1 MKQLLAGLPED
12 AGERAARAR
21 RRALG
26 RMGEEDRRQKAEYRI
41 WWVPALVGLLM
52 LVVGVVWF
60 GKAWR
65 VETLALQPV
74 APVIAPVDLNP
85 APVVA
90 VVQQRRKAV
99 RRAPEAERLQVQLAL
114 SDGTQV
120 YWTFDRNFKLGGTL

>member
-21 RRALG
+21 RRALARLG
-26 RMGEEDRRQKAEYRI
+26 AEENRRVG
-41 WWVPALVGLLM
+41 WLVPALAAALM
-52 LVVGVVWF
+52 LLLAVLWF
-60 GKAWR
+60 RQAWR
-65 VETLALQPV
+65 VETLALQPL

-85 APVVA
+85 PVVA
-90 VVQQRRKAV
+90 VVHQRRRPV
-99 RRAPEAERLQVQLAL
+99 RRAPTPERLQVQLAL

>member
-21 RRALG
+21 RRALARLG
-26 RMGEEDRRQKAEYRI
+26 TEEKRRVG
-41 WWVPALVGLLM
+41 WLVPALAAAMM
-52 LVVGVVWF
+52 LVLAVLWF
-60 GKAWR
+60 RQAWH
-65 VETLALQPV
+65 VETLALQPP

-85 APVVA
+85 PPVVV
-90 VVQQRRKAV
+90 VVQQRRRPV
-99 RRAPEAERLQVQLAL
+99 RRAPMPERLQVQLAL